1 MLKFLIG
8 YLLSSIFLYE
18 RKLTSFC
25 KALLVVVQLLSHVQL
40 FVAPWLPCISPS
52 LELDETHVHWGTD
65 AIQPS
70 RPSSVVSSSSCP
82 QSFPA
87 LGSFLSR
94 LSASSGQ
101 ILELHLQHQSFQWIF
116 SLISFRIDWLI
127 SLLAKGLSRVFSK
140 TTVQNTTILLHLV
153 FKLLLIDNF
162 VLC

>member
-52 LELDETHVHWGTD
+52 LELDETHVHWGSD

-127 SLLAKGLSRVFSK
+127 SLLAKGISRVFSK